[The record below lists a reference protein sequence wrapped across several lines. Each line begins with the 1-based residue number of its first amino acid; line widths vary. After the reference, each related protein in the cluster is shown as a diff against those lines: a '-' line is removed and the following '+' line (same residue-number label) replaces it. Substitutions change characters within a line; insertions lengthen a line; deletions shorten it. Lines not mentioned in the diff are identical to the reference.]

1 MAVAADCRHAL
12 PMLTCARWLADHA
25 RQRPDSLAVVVGEQ
39 RLDFATLEGQV
50 GRLAAALRA
59 AGIAPGDR
67 VATLLPNSLA
77 ALLVYHALPRI
88 GAVLVPL
95 STMLLADGLAGL
107 LADAEPRLLIADP
120 ACDSVLQGAMAQLAQ
135 RRSSLPLCWW
145 AGQPSPAMEA
155 QAKLQTILAA
165 ADPALGQPAEPQEDD
180 VYNLMYTSGTT
191 GLPKGIIHTHRI
203 RAVYALLFSGRFRI
217 DAASVVL
224 QTGAIVFNGAFVTL
238 MAAQYTGARYVL
250 DTGFD
255 AGRALDLIEAEG
267 VTHCMMVPAQVIS
280 LLDHPAFDP
289 GRLRSLRML
298 LTLGAPMPAER
309 REQWMRLLP
318 GSYHELYGLTEGF
331 VTILDAVDA
340 PRKPGSVG
348 CAPPLFHMRIVD
360 EAGQDLPPGENGEIL
375 GRGPILMPG
384 YYRREAQTAQAIVDG
399 WLHTGDIGH
408 VDEQGF
414 LYLVDRKKDMIDSGG
429 VKVWPRDLEE
439 IAARHPA
446 VAEVAVFAMSDPRLG
461 EVPAAAVRL
470 RPGQMIEAE
479 ALRTWINERVAA
491 KYQRLRTLHLLD
503 DFPRNAAGKILKREL
518 RARYGGG

>member
-1 MAVAADCRHAL
+1 
-12 PMLTCARWLADHA
+12 MLTCARWLADHA
-25 RQRPDSLAVVVGEQ
+25 CQRPTSLAVVAGEQ
-39 RLDFATLEGQV
+39 RLDFATLEDQV
-50 GRLAAALRA
+50 ARLAAALRA
-59 AGIAPGDR
+59 VGIAPGER

-77 ALLVYHALPRI
+77 ALLVYHAVPRI

-95 STMLLADGLAGL
+95 STMLLAEGLAGL
-107 LADAEPRLLIADP
+107 LADAEPRLLVADP
-120 ACDSVLQGAMAQLAQ
+120 TCEGVLQGAIAQLT
-135 RRSSLPLCWW
+135 RCGSGLPQCWW
-145 AGQPSPAMEA
+145 AGGQGMSTTQRQTSLEA
-155 QAKLQTILAA
+155 ILAT
-165 ADPALGQPAEPQEDD
+165 ADPAQGQPAEPHEDD

-203 RAVYALLFSGRFRI
+203 RALYALLFSGRFRI
-217 DAASVVL
+217 DATSVVL

-238 MAAQYTGARYVL
+238 MAAQLTGARYVL

-255 AGRALDLIEAEG
+255 AGRALRLIEAEG

-280 LLDHPAFDP
+280 LLDHPDFDP
-289 GRLRSLRML
+289 ARLRSLRML

-331 VTILDAVDA
+331 VTILDAVNA

-348 CAPPLFHMRIVD
+348 CPPPLFQMRIVD
-360 EAGQDLPPGENGEIL
+360 EAGRDLPPGENGEIL

-384 YYRREAQTAQAIVDG
+384 YYRRPEQTAQAIVDG

-408 VDEQGF
+408 VDDHGF

-446 VAEVAVFAMSDPRLG
+446 VAEVAVFAMCDARLG

-470 RPGQMIEAE
+470 RPGQSIDAE
-479 ALRTWINERVAA
+479 ALRAWVNARVAA
-491 KYQRLRTLHLLD
+491 KYQRLRALHILP

-518 RARYGGG
+518 RTRYAGG